1 MLCLSSLRYPWVSP
15 ASHVH
20 LLLAIQ
26 TSRILWPLVPVPSSP
41 RVVTVT
47 KPLTMWVYTSLTRE
61 DQTLNLYAVKQ
72 VTGAWLWTTIHVN
85 KTSIAHNQSP
95 TCQICIP
102 IFLRFAGDKVVSV
115 NAFSLACQVAVK
127 FTDRTQNMSSLH
139 LQMPQHLT
147 ALTHRFVSNFL
158 LPWNSLIFF
167 LTRWGH

>member
-26 TSRILWPLVPVPSSP
+26 TSRILWPLVRVPSSP

-72 VTGAWLWTTIHVN
+72 VTGAWLWTTMHVN

-102 IFLRFAGDKVVSV
+102 IFFKVRWWQGSLYECLQ
-115 NAFSLACQVAVK
+115 FSLSSCGQVY
-127 FTDRTQNMSSLH
+127 RQNSEYV
-139 LQMPQHLT
+139 LT
-147 ALTHRFVSNFL
+147 APADAPT
-158 LPWNSLIFF
+158 PNSAH
-167 LTRWGH
+167 T